1 MAKKGPIDLS
11 IVNRSTASSYWVTAN
26 GVITPDSLTD
36 VLEQSSDNALALNS
50 LPTPLARFFVAREAF
65 RRVSEAKNLNDANPN
80 KVKKPKQVLHMNSLF
95 QIALIYMS
103 FFSI

>member
-36 VLEQSSDNALALNS
+36 VMEQSSVNARALS
-50 LPTPLARFFVAREAF
+50 LLC
-65 RRVSEAKNLNDANPN
+65 SN
-80 KVKKPKQVLHMNSLF
+80 
-95 QIALIYMS
+95 
-103 FFSI
+103 